1 MIEIGKFNS
10 LEIKKRDGDVYLDG
24 GEDGDIFLAAKEVP
38 ENAGIG
44 DTLEVFVYNGHKGQL
59 TATLKQPKA
68 EADDIAW
75 LKVVEVGRAGAFL
88 DWGLDKDLLVPFN
101 EQRVRMEQGKSYLVK
116 LFVDDR
122 GRIAATSKFE
132 RFVVDE
138 SYYFKEG
145 QEVDIVIADKT
156 ELGFKAI
163 VNNSHW
169 GVLYENEV
177 FRPLRRGMKL
187 KAYIKQI
194 REDKKIDLSLQ
205 APAPVHAQLDDL
217 SDKILNHLIAQNG
230 YLPLGD
236 KSPPE
241 EIYRTFAVSKKAFK
255 QAIGVLYKKRLITIE
270 KQAIRLSGD

>member
-1 MIEIGKFNS
+1 MIEIGKFNQ
-10 LEIKKRDGDVYLDG
+10 LEIKKRDYDVYLDG
-24 GEDGDIFLAAKEVP
+24 GELGDVLLPAKEVP
-38 ENAGIG
+38 EDAGVG
-44 DTLEVFVYNGHKGQL
+44 DTLNVFVYSGHQGQL
-59 TATLKQPKA
+59 SATLQTPKA
-68 EADDIAW
+68 EVDDITW
-75 LKVVEVGRAGAFL
+75 LKVVEIGKAGAFL
-88 DWGLDKDLLVPFN
+88 DWGLEKDLLVPFN
-101 EQRVRMEQGKSYLVK
+101 EQRVKMEQGKSYLVR

-122 GRIAATSKFE
+122 QRIAATSKFE
-132 RFVVDE
+132 RFLVDE

-177 FRPLRRGMKL
+177 FRPLRKGVKL
-187 KAYIKQI
+187 KAYIKRI
-194 REDKKIDLSLQ
+194 RDDKKIDLSLQ
-205 APAPVHAQLDDL
+205 VPAPVHTQLDDL

-255 QAIGVLYKKRLITIE
+255 QAIGTLYKKRLITIE
-270 KQAIRLSGD
+270 KQAIRLRSD